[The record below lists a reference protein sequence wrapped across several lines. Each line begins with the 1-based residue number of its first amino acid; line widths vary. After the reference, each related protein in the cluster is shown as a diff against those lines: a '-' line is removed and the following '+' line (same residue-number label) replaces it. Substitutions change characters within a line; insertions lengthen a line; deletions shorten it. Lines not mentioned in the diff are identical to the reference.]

1 MKKIL
6 IIHNKYREV
15 GGEDVA
21 VKNEIDLL
29 KTSYTVDTLIF
40 ENEIRNH
47 VFQFVYF
54 LINRNLKSEKKLKK
68 KLEEFN
74 PDLVYIHNTWF
85 KASLGILKLL
95 KNRKIK
101 TIIKLHN
108 FRYFCTRHWLK
119 TNHLNNKPF
128 CEACGFEKNR
138 TFIFNKYFSESTIK
152 SIFMIIYGKLYFKY
166 LKSGKFKILVLSNFH
181 KNFLNGLGFDKE
193 KVFVQRNYI
202 TPYYKLVNNDDKS
215 SYVLYAGRI
224 SKEKGVDE
232 LVSAFLKSEN
242 KKLNLKIVGDGPEL
256 GNLKQKYNYKQIE
269 FLGMLENNQVIE
281 LIQKSKAIVTATK
294 LYEGQ
299 PTILTEASILGKPSI
314 FPDFGGMA
322 EFFSEDY
329 PLKFEQFNYDDLVN
343 KINLLDNKLNLNKLG
358 NDNKNYINVLLD
370 KEKILR
376 TFNILID
383 E

>member
-6 IIHNKYREV
+6 VIHNKYREV
-15 GGEDVA
+15 GGEDIA
-21 VKNEIDLL
+21 VNNEIELL
-29 KTSYTVDTLIF
+29 QTSYLVDTLIF
-40 ENEIRNH
+40 ENDIKNH
-47 VFQFVYF
+47 ILQFVYF
-54 LINRNLKSEKKLKK
+54 LINRNLKSEKELKK
-68 KLEEFN
+68 KLEEFS

-85 KASLGILKLL
+85 KASLGIFKLL

-108 FRYFCTRHWLK
+108 FRYFCTKHWLK
-119 TNHLNNKPF
+119 SKHLNNKAF

-138 TFIFNKYFSESTIK
+138 TFLFNKYFSESSIK
-152 SIFMIIYGKLYFKY
+152 SIFIIIYGKLYFKY
-166 LKSGKFKILVLSNFH
+166 LKSGNFKILVLSNFH
-181 KNFLNGLGFDKE
+181 KYFLNDLGFDVE
-193 KVFVQRNYI
+193 NIFVQRNYI
-202 TPYYKLVNNDDKS
+202 TLNYQSINYDES
-215 SYVLYAGRI
+215 GYILYAGRI